1 MMAARSPGDRSLMLS
16 LGDRSFM
23 ADSPSLGDR
32 SFMADSSRFPGLEE
46 FRWVCLG
53 GDGCDVCVAT
63 VW

>member
-1 MMAARSPGDRSLMLS
+1 MLS